1 VQDPEQ
7 GFASAAMH
15 HFASQTGVICQFE
28 GFMAYLRH
36 LSFNF
41 AREGSNER
49 SG

>member
-28 GFMAYLRH
+28 GFMAYLR
-36 LSFNF
+36 FNF